1 MDQYISLGHLDALEL
16 SSLSIPLSPYLCNSA
31 ASHPDT
37 WTVCRPVGKL
47 CLDYNVLL
55 QVQIQKKMVFG
66 KLAWADTQITKMLF
80 GWLHERMQPVQH
92 VRLTC
97 GALTLQLHPPSA
109 GPDWPGMLKTSASME
124 PASNRIF
131 VPPCKTLWRKQATNH
146 ASVPES
152 THALVHALQEQWTK
166 HIVSVLR
173 RNPSRFQKLPPFVE
187 VVGIPRLVRPD
198 EGPYRHGWELSCL
211 CPK

>member
-1 MDQYISLGHLDALEL
+1 MDQYISLGHFDAVEL
-16 SSLSIPLSPYLCNSA
+16 SSLSIPLSPYLCHSA

-37 WTVCRPVGKL
+37 WTVCRPAGKL

-131 VPPCKTLWRKQATNH
+131 VPPMQDTVAEAGYQSCFCTRIYAC
-146 ASVPES
+146 ASACTTGAMNQ
-152 THALVHALQEQWTK
+152 THRICSEEETQSLLKIAP
-166 HIVSVLR
+166 I
-173 RNPSRFQKLPPFVE
+173 
-187 VVGIPRLVRPD
+187 
-198 EGPYRHGWELSCL
+198 YRGGWDS
-211 CPK
+211 